1 MGACD
6 APDRVQVPPT
16 HYYVIGFSHPEWK
29 DKKPPKAPTAKP
41 RIQKASSQPVCPGPS
56 PSDGLSVS
64 TARHLTAPHP
74 APAIP
79 TRAVGFE
86 QTRGARHPLSPRAG
100 LLQGPGQFAH
110 PRLLAAC
117 KAAPGPSALGSKPQ
131 GRPSPFWSLREV
143 SFVLETFQTQQTSM
157 LSGEMRVSLL
167 LL

>member
-86 QTRGARHPLSPRAG
+86 QTRGARHPLSPRATSHRARGSLLTPGCWLPARPLPG
-100 LLQGPGQFAH
+100 LLLWAANPREGRAH
-110 PRLLAAC
+110 SGAC
-117 KAAPGPSALGSKPQ
+117 AKFPLSWKHFRHS
-131 GRPSPFWSLREV
+131 RPPCSLV
-143 SFVLETFQTQQTSM
+143 K
-157 LSGEMRVSLL
+157 
-167 LL
+167 